1 MSYPSYEHLNPHF
14 ISDTATHTGRFCRL
28 PNLMAL
34 ADSLRKVASKA
45 IGKFGGDVTIR
56 FVTSGDYDTTTG
68 TVPDHAI
75 GLEDITVKG
84 VLEDVNAAEV
94 NDLVR
99 GDDKKLTVAASAL
112 SAVPGI
118 DDKVLISGVTHQI
131 VRIETVEQA
140 NQAIV
145 YQLFLRA

>member
-1 MSYPSYEHLNPHF
+1 
-14 ISDTATHTGRFCRL
+14 
-28 PNLMAL
+28 MAL

-45 IGKFGGDVTIR
+45 IGKFGGDITIQSI
-56 FVTSGDYDTTTG
+56 TLGAYNPQTGAAIESITTQ
-68 TVPDHAI
+68 A
-75 GLEDITVKG
+75 VKG
-84 VLEDVNAAEV
+84 VLENVNASEV

-99 GDDKKLTVAASAL
+99 GDDKKLTVAAAAL
-112 SAVPGI
+112 SAVPGL
-118 DDKVLISGVTHQI
+118 DDKVLISSVTHQI

>member
-1 MSYPSYEHLNPHF
+1 
-14 ISDTATHTGRFCRL
+14 
-28 PNLMAL
+28 MAL
-34 ADSLRKVASKA
+34 ADSLRKRANKV
-45 IGKFGGDVTIR
+45 IGKFGGDVTIE
-56 FVTSGDYDTTTG
+56 FVNLGTYNATTG
-68 TVPDHAI
+68 TAVESVTTQTI
-75 GLEDITVKG
+75 KG
-84 VLEDVNAAEV
+84 VLENVNASEV

-112 SAVPGI
+112 SAVPGL
-118 DDKVLISGVTHQI
+118 DDKVLISSVTHQI

>member
-1 MSYPSYEHLNPHF
+1 
-14 ISDTATHTGRFCRL
+14 
-28 PNLMAL
+28 MAL
-34 ADSLRKVASKA
+34 ADSLRKVANKA

-112 SAVPGI
+112 SAVLGL
-118 DDKVLISGVTHQI
+118 DDKVLISSVTHQI
-131 VRIETVEQA
+131 VRIETVEQD

-145 YQLFLRA
+145 YEIYLRV